1 METLLLIWLIELS
14 GLWDIC
20 LDTAAPDDSAVGCFV
35 SCDQP
40 GLGSVLIKSVQC
52 PGPSLTQPGPA
63 LRKKVGVGG
72 WWVAT
77 GQQTA

>member
-1 METLLLIWLIELS
+1 MT
-14 GLWDIC
+14 
-20 LDTAAPDDSAVGCFV
+20 VGCFV
-35 SCDQP
+35 NRDQP
-40 GLGSVLIKSVQC
+40 RLGSVLIKSVQC